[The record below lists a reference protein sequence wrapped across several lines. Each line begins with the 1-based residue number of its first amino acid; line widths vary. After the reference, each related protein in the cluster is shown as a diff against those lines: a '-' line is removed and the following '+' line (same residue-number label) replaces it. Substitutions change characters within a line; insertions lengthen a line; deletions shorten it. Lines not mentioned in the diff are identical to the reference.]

1 MNTFLHSVARHL
13 LARQSSDLSRTIV
26 VFPNKRASLFFNE
39 YLVREVKRPLWAPA
53 YLTINEL
60 FQGLSSLKIVDPIE
74 AVCRLYRI
82 YIRLTGSTD
91 SLDFFYGWGEKVL
104 HDFNDVD
111 KNLVDAQKLFQNLSE
126 IKNLEKGQF
135 LTPEQEAALKTFFH
149 DFSLKENSLIKQKFL
164 DLWNQL
170 LPLYESLNA
179 ELKAEGLAYEGALF
193 RQVIQALREG
203 GETDIPAGQT
213 YAFVGFNR
221 LTGVEEELFRL
232 LQEKG
237 QALFYWDYDDYYAGE
252 ATRHEAGTFI
262 RRNLKLFPNEL
273 PDEEFR
279 HFRAPKEIV
288 FISSPTE
295 SAQAHAIGPWLQS
308 HLTGDEKETAIVLC
322 NEQLL
327 QPVLYALPPNV
338 KEVNITKGFPL
349 SHTPVY
355 TLVAD
360 NAPDDDVQ
368 EWLNGLA
375 HKVQQL
381 SQESD
386 KALSDA
392 DRILF
397 AEACFQTYTV
407 INRFVRLVG
416 SGLLAVSQTTLHRLL
431 LQVLRQATIP
441 FHGEP
446 AAGVQIMGLLETR
459 CLDFQR
465 LLILSA
471 NEGQLPRRA
480 NGTESVIPYLL
491 RKEFGLSTPS
501 HDAAVFAYHF
511 YRLLQRASHAS
522 LAYVSTTSGTSTGEM
537 SRFMTQLLVESPQQI
552 KHCTLATQGAPRRAM
567 PPVVEKPENLH
578 EILARISPS
587 AINTY
592 LRCPLQFY
600 FQRVARLKEPPTPP
614 DVIEPNTF
622 GTLFH
627 KAAELFYRDVLEQHG
642 GLVTKHFLDLQLE
655 AGKPLIM
662 QYIGRA
668 GREAEIQPNLLI
680 EEVVARYLRQLLL
693 RDREQAPFRI
703 LALEKPTQRP
713 LRIPLGG
720 GMADIELMGEVD
732 RLDRLTVFGTEHT
745 RIIDYKT
752 GGQPERATSLE
763 QLFTPGERHPHYL
776 LQTCLYALT
785 LSTDEEERPIVPAL
799 FYVHHAAQADYSPYL
814 EIGGKTVGDFRELAQ
829 EFLERLTALLAEILD
844 PDRPFAPT
852 SSPRVCASCPF
863 LTLCQH

>member
-13 LARQSSDLSRTIV
+13 LARQRGDLSHTVV

-39 YLVREVKRPLWAPA
+39 YLVREAKRPLWAPA

-60 FQGLSSLKIVDPIE
+60 FQGLSSLKPVDPIE

-82 YIRLTGSTD
+82 YVRLTGSTD
-91 SLDFFYGWGEKVL
+91 SLDFFYGWGEKIL
-104 HDFNDVD
+104 HDFDDVD
-111 KNLVDAQKLFQNLSE
+111 KSLVDAQKLFQNLSE

-135 LTPEQEAALKTFFH
+135 LTPEQEIALQTFFH

-164 DLWNQL
+164 NLWNHL

-179 ELKAEGLAYEGALF
+179 ELLAEGLAYEGALYKHAI
-193 RQVIQALREG
+193 RSLA
-203 GETDIPAGQT
+203 AGTGTATPDVET

-221 LTGVEEELFRL
+221 LTRVEEKLFSL
-232 LQEKG
+232 LREKG
-237 QALFYWDYDDYYAGE
+237 QALFYWDYDKFYAGE
-252 ATRHEAGTFI
+252 TTRHEAGAFI
-262 RRNLKLFPNEL
+262 RRNLQLFLNEL
-273 PDEEFR
+273 PSEEFDR
-279 HFRAPKEIV
+279 FHAPKDIA

-295 SAQAHAIGPWLQS
+295 SAQAHAIGPWLDT
-308 HLTGDEKETAIVLC
+308 HLTDDEKETAIVLC

-327 QPVLYALPPNV
+327 QPVLHALPPNV

-349 SHTPVY
+349 GHTPAY
-355 TLVAD
+355 TLVAR
-360 NAPDDDVQ
+360 NAPESDAQ
-368 EWLNGLA
+368 KWLCELA
-375 HKVQQL
+375 RQVQQL
-381 SQESD
+381 SHESG
-386 KALSDA
+386 KALSSA

-397 AEACFQTYTV
+397 AEACFQTYTI
-407 INRFVRLVG
+407 INRFLRLVE
-416 SGLLAVSQTTLHRLL
+416 SGLLTVNRTTLHRLL
-431 LQVLRQATIP
+431 LQVLRQSTIP

-459 CLDFQR
+459 CLDFQN

-471 NEGQLPRRA
+471 NEGQLPRHA

-511 YRLLQRASHAS
+511 YRLLQRASHVS
-522 LAYVSTTSGTSTGEM
+522 LAYVSTTNGTSTGEM
-537 SRFMTQLLVESPQQI
+537 SRFMTQLLVESPHRI
-552 KHCTLATQGAPRRAM
+552 KQRTLATKGTIRHNI
-567 PPVVEKPENLH
+567 PPVVEKPENLR
-578 EILARISPS
+578 EILAQISPS

-627 KAAELFYRDVLEQHG
+627 KTAELFYRDVLDQHD

-655 AGKPLIM
+655 AGKPLAQ
-662 QYIGRA
+662 QYVGRA
-668 GREAEIQPNLLI
+668 SRDVGLQPNLLI
-680 EEVVARYLRQLLL
+680 EEVVSRYLRQLLR
-693 RDREQAPFRI
+693 RDREQTPFRI
-703 LALEKPTQRP
+703 IALEKPTKRLLQVPFGRD
-713 LRIPLGG
+713 
-720 GMADIELMGEVD
+720 MADIVLMGEID
-732 RLDRLTVFGTEHT
+732 RLDRLTVFGKEHT

-752 GGQPERATSLE
+752 GGQPERAASLE

-785 LSTDEEERPIVPAL
+785 LLTDEQERPVVPAL
-799 FYVHHAAQADYSPYL
+799 FYVHQAAQADYSPYL
-814 EIGGKTVGDFRELAQ
+814 SIGGKTVEDFRELAP
-829 EFLERLTALLAEILD
+829 EFLERLIGLLAEILN

-852 SSPRVCASCPF
+852 PAPRVCASCPF
-863 LTLCQH
+863 VTLCRS